1 MSITRYGTEGGVG
14 TGGQK
19 TAVCPRC
26 RGRWLAIRIRT
37 NPYDRW

>member
-19 TAVCPRC
+19 LPFARAVEAGGWYTSPAKR
-26 RGRWLAIRIRT
+26 
-37 NPYDRW
+37 P